1 MSLSWLGAPEE
12 ELEGLE
18 LGFVFVF
25 VLRVEFVVG
34 LGVEFVVGLGV
45 AVGTVLDAAAAV
57 CAEA

>member
-1 MSLSWLGAPEE
+1 MPEE

-18 LGFVFVF
+18 LGFVFV
-25 VLRVEFVVG
+25 LRVEFVVG
-34 LGVEFVVGLGV
+34 FGVGVGLGV